1 MKQGNGKT
9 KIHSLTSRLFIPWIY
24 YCLGVLILGGCYEP
38 REGCLDI
45 QATNFEVDADWACQ
59 DCCTWPEIRLRFFH
73 RAAYP
78 DTLVNFTL
86 LDSVYK
92 DIAGDM
98 FRTGEFKYLLG
109 NLRLVRPDGAEI
121 SLVNQI
127 PVRSFQPDGSLK
139 PDSLINDI
147 LLLRPGTTAL
157 LDAGNFRASG
167 QFVALRLDVGVSEK
181 AQLSDPASLPTTHP
195 MNPGNSGMEW
205 DLARGYEFQRV
216 ELLAGSN
223 PQDTARTRV
232 KLRGLLQSRTVEL
245 PLALNIPE
253 GKHLEL
259 DVQIDYLKWLSG
271 IRVNSQTPE
280 EMGEALISNTQGV
293 FSVVAFRY
301 MNN

>member
-9 KIHSLTSRLFIPWIY
+9 KKYRIQSGLFIRWIFF
-24 YCLGVLILGGCYEP
+24 CISTGMMGGCYEP
-38 REGCLDI
+38 RVGCLDI

-59 DCCTWPEIRLRFFH
+59 DCCKWPETRLRFFH

-78 DTLVNFTL
+78 DTSVNFTL
-86 LDSVYK
+86 LDSVYM
-92 DIAGDM
+92 DISGNL
-98 FRTGEFKYLLG
+98 FRIGEFKFLIG

-121 SLVNQI
+121 SLINQI
-127 PVRSFQPDGSLK
+127 PVRRFQPDGSLK

-147 LLLRPGTTAL
+147 LLLRTGTTAL
-157 LDAGNFRASG
+157 LDAGNFREAG
-167 QFVALRLDVGVSEK
+167 QFVALRFDVGVSEN
-181 AQLSDPASLPTTHP
+181 ANLTDPASLPTTHP
-195 MNPGNSGMEW
+195 MNPENSGMGW
-205 DLARGYEFQRV
+205 DPARGYEFQRV

-232 KLRGLLQSRTVEL
+232 KLWGFTQSRTVEL

-259 DVQIDYLKWLSG
+259 DVQVDYLKWLSG
-271 IRVNSQTPE
+271 IEVNSQTPE
-280 EMGEALISNTQGV
+280 EMGAALISKTQGV